1 MRMTAKISLRLVL
14 LAVLTGTLCLGASS
28 CLSEIVP
35 WNACVEAA
43 TASPGA
49 QRPLKAGATPGGALD
64 EPGHRF

>member
-1 MRMTAKISLRLVL
+1 MRTMTKITLKLVL
-14 LAVLTGTLCLGASS
+14 LAALMGALCLGASS
-28 CLSEIVP
+28 CLSEIIP

-49 QRPLKAGATPGGALD
+49 QRPAKAGATPGGALD